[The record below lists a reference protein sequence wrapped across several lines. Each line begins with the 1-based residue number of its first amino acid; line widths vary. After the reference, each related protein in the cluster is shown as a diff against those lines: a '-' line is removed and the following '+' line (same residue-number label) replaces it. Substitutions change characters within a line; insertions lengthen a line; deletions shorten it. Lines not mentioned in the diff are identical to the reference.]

1 MSARP
6 RRCSPGP
13 PGRLVSPPG
22 ARPASD
28 VDGIPPGLRG
38 FTRFAAQ
45 TWVVE
50 IEGGPLGADRR
61 DRDEV
66 VARGWARGGPLQRVA
81 EAPGIVGGDPSA
93 APCGEPD
100 VEQE

>member
-1 MSARP
+1 
-6 RRCSPGP
+6 
-13 PGRLVSPPG
+13 
-22 ARPASD
+22 D

-100 VEQE
+100 VEQERQVRQAEQERAHAGDLVQGGEAVDR